1 VTLRV
6 LLATVLSS
14 LLATAARAE
23 PTRDFTIAIFGDT
36 QKMVRAV
43 EGPPFVFPA
52 IERQRLRRFAAMVDW
67 VLDHRK
73 AENIELV
80 LHVGDAINAGI
91 EGPAT
96 PRSDEE
102 WRRFD
107 SEWKRLDRAVPY
119 LIARGNHDDPEGFAR
134 HYGKARFEKL
144 AARFEDLDYL
154 GSSAAEDAHA
164 LRLDLGGQPT
174 LLLSV
179 SCNPPPEELAF
190 VRAQLAANAGLP
202 AILVSHILTAAP
214 GIHVRSTSASNPWCS
229 KNAPGADL
237 WSEIVLAHPG
247 QVVLTASGH
256 VVQRTIAESASKV
269 VEEVQGTRVLD
280 TYQNFQAFSD
290 TPGGYY
296 LTLVRVRPARGT
308 VEVETISPIAREGD
322 PEFPRRLVVEGRTHL
337 PPTLFPFARQKPAPA
352 GPQPTEKTPD

>member
-1 VTLRV
+1 MTSRALLAAV
-6 LLATVLSS
+6 LLSG
-14 LLATAARAE
+14 LLAPVAGAE

-43 EGPPFVFPA
+43 EGPPFGFPP
-52 IERQRLRRFAAMVDW
+52 IERTRLRRFGAMVDW
-67 VLDHRK
+67 VVDHRK
-73 AENIELV
+73 SDGIELV
-80 LHVGDAINAGI
+80 LHLGDVINAGI
-91 EGPAT
+91 DGPAT

-107 SEWKRLDRAVPY
+107 SQWKRLDRAVPY

-134 HYGKARFEKL
+134 HYGKARYEKL
-144 AARFEDLDYL
+144 AERFEGLDYL

-190 VRAQLAANAGLP
+190 VRGQLAANAELP
-202 AILVSHILTAAP
+202 AVLVTHILTAGP
-214 GIHVRSTSASNPWCS
+214 GIHLRSTSASNPWCS
-229 KNAPGADL
+229 KNAPAADL
-237 WSEIVLAHPG
+237 WSEIVAAHAG
-247 QVVLTASGH
+247 QIVLTASGH
-256 VVQRTIAESASKV
+256 VVQQGLARNASKRI
-269 VEEVQGTRVLD
+269 EEVQGARILD

-296 LTLVRVRPARGT
+296 LTLVRVRAGAGT
-308 VEVETISPIAREGD
+308 VEVETFSPIARRGD
-322 PEFPRRLVVEGRTHL
+322 AEFPPLPRVEGRTYL
-337 PPTLFPFARQKPAPA
+337 APTLFPFVRQRPLLR
-352 GPQPTEKTPD
+352 EVLD